1 MARPKSSQH
10 ELKRDEILD
19 VAAQCFADRS
29 YPAASMNDIAAAG
42 GTSKAR
48 LYHYYE
54 SKEAI
59 LFDLLDRYTQRLLA
73 VIGQVEATAQR
84 RNLDDR
90 AALHEL
96 VRSFLEEYEHSATRH
111 VALLHDTKFLGDAQ
125 RDLILNRQRDVV
137 SAVTRFLRR
146 AYPVRVVA
154 ANQTPVAMML
164 FGMINWT
171 FTWLRPG
178 GPMSYTAFAEEV
190 IAMLDMAGAMTRR
203 CTWWSWALPAA
214 ASRRWASG
222 SRRLL
227 GLPLIEGDEFHPAAQ
242 HRKDAPGPAAGRP
255 GPGRLAATPGAGTR
269 PPPGRRGADLLGAQA
284 RYRDSLRAAAPRL
297 RFVHLA
303 LSQEQALERVA
314 ARDGHFYPPSL
325 VASQFEAL
333 EDPAAE
339 AGVWSSTPA
348 CRWRR
353 SRGGPSNWLA
363 EQPHR

>member
-19 VAAQCFADRS
+19 VAAQCFAERS

-73 VIGQVEATAQR
+73 VIGQVEATAHR

-96 VRSFLEEYEHSATRH
+96 VRGFLEEYEHSATRH
-111 VALLHDTKFLGDAQ
+111 VALLHDTKFLGPTQ
-125 RDLILNRQRDVV
+125 RELILDRQRDVV

-146 AYPVRVVA
+146 AYPKRVIEQ
-154 ANQTPVAMML
+154 NQTPVTMML

-178 GPMSYTAFAEEV
+178 GPLSYAAFANEV
-190 IAMLDMAGAMTRR
+190 ITMLDHG
-203 CTWWSWALPAA
+203 L
-214 ASRRWASG
+214 AS
-222 SRRLL
+222 
-227 GLPLIEGDEFHPAAQ
+227 
-242 HRKDAPGPAAGRP
+242 
-255 GPGRLAATPGAGTR
+255 
-269 PPPGRRGADLLGAQA
+269 
-284 RYRDSLRAAAPRL
+284 
-297 RFVHLA
+297 
-303 LSQEQALERVA
+303 
-314 ARDGHFYPPSL
+314 
-325 VASQFEAL
+325 
-333 EDPAAE
+333 
-339 AGVWSSTPA
+339 
-348 CRWRR
+348 
-353 SRGGPSNWLA
+353 
-363 EQPHR
+363 